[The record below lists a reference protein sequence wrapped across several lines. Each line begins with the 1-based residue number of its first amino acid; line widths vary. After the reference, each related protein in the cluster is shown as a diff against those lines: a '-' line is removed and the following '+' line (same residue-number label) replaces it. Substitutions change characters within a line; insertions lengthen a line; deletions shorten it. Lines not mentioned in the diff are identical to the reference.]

1 MTDALTGAVDLDCL
15 DAVSHLVVQRG
26 SSVDLMP
33 RSGLPSTVVQS
44 ARLEVF
50 LLRIPFSCSSVVT
63 RVTGSG
69 EAWGSRWPCK

>member
-1 MTDALTGAVDLDCL
+1 MTDALIGAVDLDCL

-44 ARLEVF
+44 ARLEVSSASFF
-50 LLRIPFSCSSVVT
+50 LLERWT

-69 EAWGSRWPCK
+69 EEWGSRWPCK